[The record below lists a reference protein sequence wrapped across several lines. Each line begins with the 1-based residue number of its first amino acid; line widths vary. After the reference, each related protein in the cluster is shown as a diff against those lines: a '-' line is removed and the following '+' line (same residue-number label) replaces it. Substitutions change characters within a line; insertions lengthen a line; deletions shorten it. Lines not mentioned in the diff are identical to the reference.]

1 MKKAALYA
9 RVSSDLQKKER
20 TIESQIA
27 VLKSQ
32 IKAGGDVLIKEYV
45 DDGYSGARLD
55 RPALDQLRRD
65 LKTQCFDSIYFL
77 NTDRIARDVTY
88 QIIIIGEILKHRK
101 RLIINGRDYVE
112 NPENKF
118 TLTVLGAVAE
128 LERAKIIERA
138 SRGRQQRLAQ
148 GYLLGCGNNLYGYDY
163 HRRTPTSAPRMTI
176 NEVEANFVRY
186 VFSTY
191 AEGGIG
197 IPQITRRLEDMR
209 APTKKGRG
217 LWRIST
223 IKQMLGNET
232 YTGMRYFN
240 TMQRVRPYADPL
252 SGAPT
257 PPRKFIKR
265 SRADWIGIPVP
276 SIIPRDIFDKVQ
288 ERRVWNRSRY
298 RHPKQV
304 QLLSNLIRCGEC
316 GGSFFAYRRYRTAER
331 KTLPRYVG
339 HKVAYRCNWRRR
351 QRMHSANTE
360 IRRCYSKEI
369 RAELLETKVFEM
381 IEDVM
386 IDANKLRDYIPFF
399 GVASRRRD
407 RKLGRISAQLLDVEE
422 RKKRIIEVYAS
433 GNLSKDAYIARNR
446 AYDAEAMELKR
457 QKAELMQSTP
467 LLDQQDA
474 VAAGITQFCE
484 NVRTRLK
491 RCRDFAS
498 KRQFLLDHVEKV
510 TFIDDK
516 VTIHGSVALTA
527 RSRAPAETAGKLEFR
542 ISDQITPEEKL
553 AARRRTRIQRAR
565 RPPALQVP
573 ADLAPHPAPSGF
585 R

>member
-1 MKKAALYA
+1 LSLLGNKILSAA
-9 RVSSDLQKKER
+9 QP
-20 TIESQIA
+20 Q
-27 VLKSQ
+27 
-32 IKAGGDVLIKEYV
+32 V
-45 DDGYSGARLD
+45 DRSLNDARLD
-55 RPALDQLRRD
+55 RPALDELRRD
-65 LKTQCFDSIYFL
+65 LKTELFDSIYFL

-163 HRRTPTSAPRMTI
+163 HRRTPTSAPRITI
-176 NEVEANFVRY
+176 NEVEAKFVRY

-191 AEGGIG
+191 AQGGIG

-209 APTKKGRG
+209 APTKRGRG

-223 IKQMLGNET
+223 IKQMLVNET
-232 YTGMRYFN
+232 YTGIRYFN

-265 SRADWIGIPVP
+265 SSADWIGIPVP
-276 SIIPRDIFDKVQ
+276 SIISREIFDKV
-288 ERRVWNRSRY
+288 EGRLSWNRSRY

-331 KTLPRYVG
+331 KTLPRYVA

-351 QRMHSANTE
+351 QRMHSANSE

-369 RAELLETKVFEM
+369 RAELLEAKVFGM
-381 IEDVM
+381 IEDVL
-386 IDANKLRDYIPFF
+386 INPNKLRDRMPFF
-399 GVASRRRD
+399 TEDHRAASRRRD
-407 RKLGRISAQLLDVEE
+407 RKLGRNSAQILDIEE
-422 RKKRIIEVYAS
+422 RKRRIIEVYAS
-433 GNLSKDAYIARNR
+433 GDLSKDAYIAKNR
-446 AYDAEAMELKR
+446 AYDEEAMELQR
-457 QKAELMQSTP
+457 EKAALIQSTP
-467 LLDQQDA
+467 LLDQRDA
-474 VAAGITQFCE
+474 VEAGIAQFCE
-484 NVRTRLK
+484 DARARLK
-491 RCRDFAS
+491 RGRDFVS

-510 TFIDDK
+510 TFIDDR
-516 VTIHGSVALTA
+516 VTIHGSVALKLTA
-527 RSRAPAETAGKLEFR
+527 TSRASAEMEASKLEFR
-542 ISDQITPEEKL
+542 ISDQISPEEKL
-553 AARRRTRIQRAR
+553 AARRRTRIQRAGKSS
-565 RPPALQVP
+565 ALQVP
-573 ADLAPHPAPSGF
+573 VDLALHPVPSGF
-585 R
+585 G

>member
-27 VLKSQ
+27 VLRTQ
-32 IKAGGDVLIKEYV
+32 IKAGSDILIKEYI

-55 RPALDQLRRD
+55 RPALDELRRD
-65 LKTQCFDSIYFL
+65 LKTELFDSIYFL

-163 HRRTPTSAPRMTI
+163 HRRTPTSAPRITI
-176 NEVEANFVRY
+176 NEVEARVVRH

-197 IPQITRRLEDMR
+197 IPQLTRRLEDMR

-252 SGAPT
+252 SNAPT

-276 SIIPRDIFDKVQ
+276 SIISREIFDKVQ
-288 ERRVWNRSRY
+288 ERRVRNRSRY

-316 GGSFFAYRRYRTAER
+316 GGSFFAYRRYRTAR
-331 KTLPRYVG
+331 RQTLPKYVG
-339 HKVAYRCNWRRR
+339 HKVAYRCNWRWR

-369 RAELLETKVFEM
+369 RAELVETKVFEM
-381 IEDVM
+381 IQDV
-386 IDANKLRDYIPFF
+386 ILNPNKLRDYMPFF
-399 GVASRRRD
+399 AEDHRAASRRRD

-433 GNLSKDAYIARNR
+433 GDLSKDAYIARNR
-446 AYDAEAMELKR
+446 AYDAETLDLGR
-457 QKAELMQSTP
+457 QKAELMQSTS
-467 LLDQQDA
+467 LLDRQDT
-474 VAAGITQFCE
+474 VEAGIAQFCE
-484 NVRTRLK
+484 NARARLK

-510 TFIDDK
+510 TFIDDR
-516 VTIHGSVALTA
+516 VTIHGSVALKLTTT
-527 RSRAPAETAGKLEFR
+527 SRELAETETSKLEFR

-553 AARRRTRIQRAR
+553 AARRRTPARQRCA
-565 RPPALQVP
+565 
-573 ADLAPHPAPSGF
+573 
-585 R
+585 